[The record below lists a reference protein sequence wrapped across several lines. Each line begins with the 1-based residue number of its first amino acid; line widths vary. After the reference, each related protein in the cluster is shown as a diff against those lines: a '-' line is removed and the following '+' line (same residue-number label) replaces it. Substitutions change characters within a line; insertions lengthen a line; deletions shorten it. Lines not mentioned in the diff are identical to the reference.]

1 MLRFTLRRADN
12 GGMNVSRTRSSRRQH
27 FRRVTRAR
35 ATAVLA
41 TGALG
46 LAAAGCG
53 GSAPVDHG
61 VARHAS
67 AVLLSINCTSAGS
80 IARSGASGTA
90 KSKGCVFTLS
100 DGRRFQCSASAFP
113 RAAPS
118 ADTLVHARACGL
130 LPPDS

>member
-12 GGMNVSRTRSSRRQH
+12 GGMSVSRTRSSRRQYLG
-27 FRRVTRAR
+27 RVTRAR

-46 LAAAGCG
+46 LVAAGCG

-67 AVLLSINCTSAGS
+67 AVLLSITCTSAGS

-113 RAAPS
+113 RSAPS
-118 ADTLVHARACGL
+118 AGTLVHSRACAL
-130 LPPDS
+130 LPSDS